1 MLTFRS
7 SSVQVREDNSYFLR
21 IEREDFKRILL
32 SVESTTI
39 KFTEQGKEVLVLEK
53 ALWGQYL
60 VVKGTAERMLDHLLE
75 SEIEKG
81 SQEGVCACVCVG
93 VCAYVVIIIFHL
105 LPQTALL
112 RTSFSPI
119 LLSSPSR
126 NSVKD

>member
-81 SQEGVCACVCVG
+81 SQEGVCVWC

>member
-81 SQEGVCACVCVG
+81 SQEGVCVWVCV
-93 VCAYVVIIIFHL
+93 HML
-105 LPQTALL
+105 L
-112 RTSFSPI
+112 
-119 LLSSPSR
+119 
-126 NSVKD
+126 